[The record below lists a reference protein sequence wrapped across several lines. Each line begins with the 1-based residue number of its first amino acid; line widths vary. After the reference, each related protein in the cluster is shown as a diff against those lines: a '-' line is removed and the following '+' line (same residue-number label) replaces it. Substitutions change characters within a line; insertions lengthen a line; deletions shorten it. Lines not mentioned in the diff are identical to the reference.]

1 MEIKTG
7 VLKYAE
13 GSALIK
19 MGDTCVLCAASVEEK
34 VPAFLKDSGSGWV
47 TAEYAMLPRSTKTR
61 SEREGGRRGPKGRT
75 QEIQRLVG
83 RSLRAVMDLGK
94 LGPRAITIDCDV
106 LQADGGTRCAAIT
119 GGFVALALA
128 VQGLREKKLLK
139 ENPIREHV
147 AAVSVG
153 RVEGKNLLDLDYS
166 EDVQA
171 EVDCNVAMTEA
182 GKFVEVQGTAEHR
195 PFDKKELDH
204 MLELAEAGIRELI
217 AHQKK
222 ALAKK

>member
-1 MEIKTG
+1 VEIKTG

-19 MGDTCVLCAASVEEK
+19 MGDTCVLCAASVDEK
-34 VPAFLKDSGSGWV
+34 VPAFLKDTGSGWV

-83 RSLRAVMDLGK
+83 RSLRAVMDLTK

-128 VQGLREKKLLK
+128 VKGLREKKLLK

-153 RVEGKNLLDLDYS
+153 RVGGKNLLDLDYS
-166 EDVQA
+166 EDVRA

-195 PFDKKELDH
+195 PFDKKELDQ
-204 MLELAEAGIRELI
+204 MLELAEHGIRELI